1 MQWFKLVPVARK
13 LPVSL
18 VYNILQCTYNILTMY
33 IVTRL
38 IQCLISAPK
47 TILHSSSGIIEG
59 GKLTA
64 IMGSSGAGKTTMMNI
79 LAQRNLG
86 GLQIEGTLRANGQP
100 YDYKI
105 GNISSYVQQ
114 DDIFVGSLTVKG
126 TDLQSVYLAPS
137 IYLK

>member
-1 MQWFKLVPVARK
+1 
-13 LPVSL
+13 
-18 VYNILQCTYNILTMY
+18 
-33 IVTRL
+33 
-38 IQCLISAPK
+38 
-47 TILHSSSGIIEG
+47 
-59 GKLTA
+59 
-64 IMGSSGAGKTTMMNI
+64 MGSSGAGKTTMMNI

-126 TDLQSVYLAPS
+126 TDSQSGLQHDDYDLVMAIRIDRKSILKEYLTFVVRLRLSKQSKS
-137 IYLK
+137 IQNDRIESLIHMMGLTGCKNEVGFH

>member
-1 MQWFKLVPVARK
+1 MPNFNLALSFEFTMPNHINLALV
-13 LPVSL
+13 
-18 VYNILQCTYNILTMY
+18 LTLTLNFTIYY

-126 TDLQSVYLAPS
+126 KDLQSHQS
-137 IYLK
+137 ID

>member
-1 MQWFKLVPVARK
+1 M
-13 LPVSL
+13 
-18 VYNILQCTYNILTMY
+18 
-33 IVTRL
+33 
-38 IQCLISAPK
+38 
-47 TILHSSSGIIEG
+47 
-59 GKLTA
+59 TA

-86 GLQIEGTLRANGQP
+86 GLQIGGTLRANGQP

-126 TDLQSVYLAPS
+126 SGHIGILVRVISGFRLFSDQTVDP
-137 IYLK
+137 

>member
-1 MQWFKLVPVARK
+1 M
-13 LPVSL
+13 
-18 VYNILQCTYNILTMY
+18 
-33 IVTRL
+33 
-38 IQCLISAPK
+38 
-47 TILHSSSGIIEG
+47 HSSSGIIEG

-79 LAQRNLG
+79 LAQRNLL
-86 GLQIEGTLRANGQP
+86 GLQIGGTLRANGQP

-126 TDLQSVYLAPS
+126 SGHIGILTVYFRTRPW
-137 IYLK
+137 IPD

>member
-1 MQWFKLVPVARK
+1 M
-13 LPVSL
+13 
-18 VYNILQCTYNILTMY
+18 
-33 IVTRL
+33 
-38 IQCLISAPK
+38 
-47 TILHSSSGIIEG
+47 HSSSGIIEG

-86 GLQIEGTLRANGQP
+86 GLQIGGTLRANGQP
-100 YDYKI
+100 YDYQI

-126 TDLQSVYLAPS
+126 SGQNGMSTERYPTVHVLIKPWIPD
-137 IYLK
+137 

>member
-1 MQWFKLVPVARK
+1 M
-13 LPVSL
+13 
-18 VYNILQCTYNILTMY
+18 
-33 IVTRL
+33 
-38 IQCLISAPK
+38 
-47 TILHSSSGIIEG
+47 HSSSGIIEG

-86 GLQIEGTLRANGQP
+86 GLQIGGTLRANGQP

-126 TDLQSVYLAPS
+126 SGHSGIWTVHVLIKPW
-137 IYLK
+137 IPI

>member
-1 MQWFKLVPVARK
+1 ME
-13 LPVSL
+13 
-18 VYNILQCTYNILTMY
+18 
-33 IVTRL
+33 
-38 IQCLISAPK
+38 
-47 TILHSSSGIIEG
+47 TILHNSSGMIEG

-126 TDLQSVYLAPS
+126 RDELSHHPLNNNKLHRSLIDGESLIKNILHSSSGYVCLRQVFKLM
-137 IYLK
+137 L